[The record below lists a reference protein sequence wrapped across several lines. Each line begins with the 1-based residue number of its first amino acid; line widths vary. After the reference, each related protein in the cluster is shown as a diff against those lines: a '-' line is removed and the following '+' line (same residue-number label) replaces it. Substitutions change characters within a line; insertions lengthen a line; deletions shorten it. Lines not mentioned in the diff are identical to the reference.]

1 MKVVSTS
8 LEQTEKIAQDFVK
21 GLTLHAGAQAF
32 VVGLHGDLGSGKT
45 TFTQAV
51 ARALGITED
60 ITSPTYVIEKIYP
73 VKYPSTT
80 DTGAAGFN
88 RVNDIKHDTFEH
100 LVHVDAYRLESGDE
114 LLVLD
119 WQKTLSNP
127 KNLILLEWPEKVESA
142 LPKDYTHVNF
152 RFISENEREVEI

>member
-21 GLTLHAGAQAF
+21 NLAPHAGIQAF
-32 VVGLHGDLGSGKT
+32 LVGLHGDLGSGKT

-51 ARALGITED
+51 ARALGIIED
-60 ITSPTYVIEKIYP
+60 ITSPTYVIEKIY
-73 VKYPSTT
+73 
-80 DTGAAGFN
+80 
-88 RVNDIKHDTFEH
+88 DIKHDTFEH
-100 LVHVDAYRLESGDE
+100 LVHVDAYRLESGGE

-119 WQKTLSNP
+119 WQKTLSDP

-142 LPKDYTHVNF
+142 LPKDYAHVNF
-152 RFISENEREVEI
+152 RFISENEREIEF